1 MSDIREDIKSLLSLS
16 PDTSDEDL
24 IKALGEEIKKYHP
37 TGSEGE
43 ELRNEKTERFTKI
56 HNLYKKFKAVLD
68 QEKKNSTALV
78 PLDAQALTIASE
90 MDQIESYYLTA
101 QLKESVRRLE
111 ETKDFNTDRIRS
123 LEKENNQLKEQIAE
137 LREERE
143 QKEKSRLIDLYRQS
157 SKKQT
162 WGFLSLAAGLVTA
175 IPACSK
181 FLSEVIGEISSTI
194 ITFLFF
200 VTALILFFDWI
211 LCKIRSIV
219 VNDMACQFMDGAYLE
234 QPLPLKKEKSYGTTY
249 NYYVSEQ
256 SLRAIISESLN
267 SKFRNILFY
276 FDKNIVV
283 EHVKNMVVTHFLEFG
298 QFKDRES
305 QKFDTLFRIR
315 FTEKGSVETIDDL
328 LNDND

>member
-1 MSDIREDIKSLLSLS
+1 MSDIREDIKSLLNLS
-16 PDTSDEDL
+16 SDTSDEDL

-90 MDQIESYYLTA
+90 MDQIESYYVTA

-123 LEKENNQLKEQIAE
+123 LEKENNQLKEQIAK
-137 LREERE
+137 LREERD
-143 QKEKSRLIDLYRQS
+143 QKEKTQLIELYRQS
-157 SKKQT
+157 GKKQT
-162 WGFLSLAAGLVTA
+162 WGFLSLAAGLVTV

-181 FLSEVIGEISSTI
+181 FMSEVLGELSSTI
-194 ITFLFF
+194 ITILFF
-200 VTALILFFDWI
+200 VAALVLFFDWI
-211 LCKIRSIV
+211 FCKIRSTV
-219 VNDMACQFMDGAYLE
+219 VNDMACQFMDGAFLE
-234 QPLPLKKEKSYGTTY
+234 QHLPLKKEKSYGTTY

-256 SLRAIISESLN
+256 SLRAIITESLN

-276 FDKNIVV
+276 FDRNIVV
-283 EHVKNMVVTHFLEFG
+283 EHVKNLVVTHFLEFG

-305 QKFDTLFRIR
+305 QKFDTLFRLR
-315 FTEKGSVETIDDL
+315 FCEKGPVETVDDL
-328 LNDND
+328 FNDDD

>member
-1 MSDIREDIKSLLSLS
+1 MSDIREDIKSLLNLS
-16 PDTSDEDL
+16 SDTSDEDL

-90 MDQIESYYLTA
+90 MDQIESYYVTA

-111 ETKDFNTDRIRS
+111 ETKDFNTDRIRR
-123 LEKENNQLKEQIAE
+123 LDKENKQLKEQIAK

-143 QKEKSRLIDLYRQS
+143 QKEKTQLIDLYRQS

-162 WGFLSLAAGLVTA
+162 WGFFSLVAGLVTA

-181 FLSEVIGEISSTI
+181 FLSEVLGEISSTI

-200 VTALILFFDWI
+200 VVALLLFLDWI
-211 LCKIRSIV
+211 ICRIRSMV
-219 VNDMACQFMDGAYLE
+219 VNDIACQFMDGAYLE
-234 QPLPLKKEKSYGTTY
+234 QHLQLKKEKSYGTTY

-256 SLRAIISESLN
+256 GLRAIISESLN

-283 EHVKNMVVTHFLEFG
+283 EHVKNLVVTHFLEFG

-315 FTEKGSVETIDDL
+315 FSEKDSVETIDDL